1 MTLHPRR
8 RALRIRLWM
17 VLWLTVVWCL
27 LWSDFAPGTILA
39 GLLVALTVGA
49 LLPMPAIEFSGRIH
63 PWNTLVFLA
72 RFLWDVLVA
81 SWQVAAFALRR
92 KPLPP
97 SAVIAVHLRSHSDLY
112 LTLTGVFTSLVP
124 GSVIVEAHR
133 LTGMLYVH
141 FLGVGDMDGVE
152 RARRAVLETE
162 AGIMRAIG
170 SDAELEDAGLTRRR
184 PRGRGRDAVTTSGEV
199 GR

>member
-8 RALRIRLWM
+8 RALRLRLGM
-17 VLWLTVVWCL
+17 AVWLTLVWCL
-27 LWSDFAPGTILA
+27 LWSDFAWGTILA
-39 GLLVALTVGA
+39 GLLVALLVGA
-49 LLPMPAIEFSGRIH
+49 LLPMPAIDFAGRVH
-63 PWNTLVFLA
+63 PWNTFVFLV

-81 SWQVAAFALRR
+81 SWQVAAFALRPG
-92 KPLPP
+92 PLPP
-97 SAVIAVHLRSHSDLY
+97 SAVIAVPMRSHSDLY

-152 RARRAVLETE
+152 KARRAVLETE
-162 AGIMRAIG
+162 AGIMRAIA
-170 SDAELEDAGLTRRR
+170 SDAELEEAGLSRRR
-184 PRGRGRDAVTTSGEV
+184 RDRSKEAATTATGEV